1 MKPLKQPLP
10 PGRTLDQVWRH
21 YEVEAEL
28 ARQLKSANREERKA
42 IFEVMYD
49 RLFSQVP
56 DHPRLTRR
64 ADAEETVA
72 ANREKMAWYGRFFR
86 PDFTVAEFAP
96 GDCEFCRA
104 SAPLVRKIYGIDI
117 SDQRKQHVQ
126 WPSNF
131 ELVVY
136 DGYSLPQIPP
146 DSLDVVFSDQF
157 LEHLH
162 PEDASAHLA
171 LAYSVLKEGGCYVIR
186 TPHAQSGP
194 WDVSRYFSDVAEGFH
209 LKEWTYT
216 ELSDELRRHGYS
228 KVDAVWS
235 KKRRNVNV
243 PLSAYRM
250 TERVARHMSKKA
262 FRPIAKYL
270 VPMVY
275 CVAWK

>member
-1 MKPLKQPLP
+1 MKPLKHPLP
-10 PGRTLDQVWRH
+10 PGRTHEQVWRH
-21 YEVEAEL
+21 YEVESDL
-28 ARQLKSANREERKA
+28 ARQLKQADREERKQ

-49 RLFSQVP
+49 RLFSACP

-64 ADAEETVA
+64 SDSSVTAA
-72 ANREKMAWYGRFFR
+72 ANREKMAWYGRFYR
-86 PDFTVAEFAP
+86 PDRVVAEFAP
-96 GDCEFCRA
+96 GDCEFSRI
-104 SAPLVRKIYGIDI
+104 SAPHVRKMYGIDI
-117 SDQRKQHVQ
+117 SDQRKHDVE

-136 DGYSLPQIPP
+136 DGYSLPQIAPE
-146 DSLDVVFSDQF
+146 SVDVVFSDQF

-162 PEDASAHLA
+162 PDDASAHLA
-171 LAYSVLKEGGCYVIR
+171 LAHRILKKGGCYVIR

-216 ELSDELRRHGYS
+216 DLSDELRRHGYS

-235 KKRRNVNV
+235 KKRMNVRV
-243 PLSAYRM
+243 PLSAYRIA
-250 TERVARHMSKKA
+250 ERVAKGLSKDII
-262 FRPIAKYL
+262 RPVANYL
-270 VPMVY
+270 APMVY